1 MKTRKTPANPKK
13 GPAGKKTG
21 KPEHKHSPKRQDRK
35 STQFSGTKE
44 DAAGDLRGGKIFPRG
59 HYSHASKRKERKQG
73 AALIP
78 KTGRQHF
85 PKEGIRLN
93 KYLSNAGIAARRK
106 CDELIAAGHVKV
118 NGKIIPEMGYKVMPG
133 DRVSY
138 RGKIVIPVR
147 PVYILLNKPSGF
159 ITTVEDE
166 RGRKTVMS
174 LIAQATQERVYP
186 VGRLDRNTTGLL
198 LLTNDGELAQ
208 KLSHPSHG
216 AQKVYFITLDKPV
229 TARDMEAIA
238 GGIELEDGKALVDE
252 IAWPDPLHKEQ
263 VGITLHIGKNRIVR
277 RIFEHLGYSVLRL
290 DRTAYAGLTKRDL
303 PRGRWRFLSER
314 EIIRLKYL
322 K

>member
-1 MKTRKTPANPKK
+1 
-13 GPAGKKTG
+13 
-21 KPEHKHSPKRQDRK
+21 
-35 STQFSGTKE
+35 
-44 DAAGDLRGGKIFPRG
+44 
-59 HYSHASKRKERKQG
+59 
-73 AALIP
+73 
-78 KTGRQHF
+78 
-85 PKEGIRLN
+85 
-93 KYLSNAGIAARRK
+93 
-106 CDELIAAGHVKV
+106 
-118 NGKIIPEMGYKVMPG
+118 MPG